1 MKFDCVVLSGGG
13 AKGAY
18 SAGVCKALF
27 EYRRLKN
34 IESQLCF
41 IGTSSGALNACI
53 IAALGEDELLKFWR
67 GKVNNQTILG
77 TSITNATFQ
86 FALNT
91 MARPLS
97 KLIGKPFSIYPST
110 TSCLR
115 KLINQAVPKTPDTK
129 QDADQES
136 LFTKLRDKHVIFTAT
151 NYTKGRLRSFYI
163 SSLFDKFV
171 QEDTNLPPDKKR
183 LSHCKRI
190 EDQQQLTDC
199 LLASSA
205 VPVFFPPVP
214 MDGDLYIDGG
224 VGNNTPT
231 REAAYFMR
239 FLEQYHLGT
248 ANQVYCI
255 KQDTP
260 QIILREKAKLGL
272 TDILKRTLDIEQYVH
287 MEPIISN
294 WENINNELDG
304 MDRRAGEFQSWL
316 NNSGIP
322 SELASQISKKVHD
335 DVCRLGGST
344 KRLNLPIMII
354 QPTKSLGDTLD
365 FESSRIEENI
375 LLGYQDMLLTLRNQG
390 CLTVAEYSDP
400 DVGLLHKTI

>member
-67 GKVNNQTILG
+67 NKVTNKTILG
-77 TSITNATFQ
+77 VQNTSSTF
-86 FALNT
+86 
-91 MARPLS
+91 LS
-97 KLIGKPFSIYPST
+97 KFKLITSSICADSAEPFAVYPET

-115 KLINQAVPKTPDTK
+115 KLIDQAVPKTPD
-129 QDADQES
+129 AEQES

-171 QEDTNLPPDKKR
+171 QEDAKLLPDKKR

-205 VPVFFPPVP
+205 VPVFFPSVP
-214 MDGDLYIDGG
+214 IDDDLYIDGG

-239 FLEQYHLGT
+239 FLEQYHFGT
-248 ANQVYCI
+248 ANQVYCV

-260 QIILREKAKLGL
+260 QIILRKKVKLGL

-304 MDRRAGEFQSWL
+304 MDKRVGEFKKWL
-316 NNSGIP
+316 DSSGIP
-322 SELASQISKKVHD
+322 SDLASQIEEKVHD

-365 FESSRIEENI
+365 FDSSRIEENI
-375 LLGYQDMLLTLRNQG
+375 LLGYQDMLLTLRNRS